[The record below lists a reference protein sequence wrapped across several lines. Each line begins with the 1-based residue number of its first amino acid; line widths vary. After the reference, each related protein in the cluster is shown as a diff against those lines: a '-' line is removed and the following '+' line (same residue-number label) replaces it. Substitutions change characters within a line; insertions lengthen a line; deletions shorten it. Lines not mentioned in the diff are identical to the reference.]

1 MDFFIHYHYT
11 TGENSLL
18 QKEETENGAKKE
30 MIKSD
35 HLFFSKNKEN

>member
-18 QKEETENGAKKE
+18 QKEETENGAK
-30 MIKSD
+30 D
-35 HLFFSKNKEN
+35 G